1 MSKKNRGP
9 GWTVILVPPKPGAP
23 TREVTVSTRSLVTV
37 GTVAFFLVAGASTYT
52 GQTTSLAA
60 NTAARLAE
68 SQATVVGLLDSVLI
82 LEAMAARAA
91 KLPPKDMMMPVATAQ
106 ITSSFKSSRLHPMLN
121 IFRAHKGV
129 DLAAN
134 RGTRIVAP
142 AAGRV
147 KSVGWRLGYGL
158 TVEVEHT
165 GEVVT
170 LYAHC
175 NTALVR
181 VGDRVAAGAA
191 IATVGS
197 SGLAT
202 GPHVHFEVRSHGR
215 SVDPIRFL
223 AQSRDSVAQAR
234 AVRGEPPLRGAG
246 AGAGAGAGGGSDGG
260 GLDSPHR

>member
-1 MSKKNRGP
+1 
-9 GWTVILVPPKPGAP
+9 
-23 TREVTVSTRSLVTV
+23 
-37 GTVAFFLVAGASTYT
+37 
-52 GQTTSLAA
+52 
-60 NTAARLAE
+60 
-68 SQATVVGLLDSVLI
+68 
-82 LEAMAARAA
+82 
-91 KLPPKDMMMPVATAQ
+91 MPVAAGQ
-106 ITSSFKSSRLHPMLN
+106 ITSTFKSSRLHPILD

-147 KSVGWRLGYGL
+147 ISVGWRLGYGL
-158 TVEVEHT
+158 TVELAHT

-175 NTALVR
+175 NAALVK
-181 VGDRVAAGAA
+181 VGDRVAAGAT

-202 GPHVHFEVRSHGR
+202 GPHVHFEVHSRGR

-234 AVRGEPPLRGAG
+234 AVRGELPQRSVGTG
-246 AGAGAGAGGGSDGG
+246 TGAGGGNDGG